1 MIAIASDHGGYQLK
15 QHLTAYLAPKGAPC
29 VDGGGRMPNEVNH
42 RPLGL
47 LIFFLLLF
55 REGEGNGI

>member
-1 MIAIASDHGGYQLK
+1 M
-15 QHLTAYLAPKGAPC
+15 
-29 VDGGGRMPNEVNH
+29 DGGGRMPNEVNH